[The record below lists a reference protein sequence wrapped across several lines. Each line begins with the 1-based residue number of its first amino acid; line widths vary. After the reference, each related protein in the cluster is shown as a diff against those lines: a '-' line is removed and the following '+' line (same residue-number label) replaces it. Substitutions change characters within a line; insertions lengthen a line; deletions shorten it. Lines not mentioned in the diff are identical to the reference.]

1 MNPTPYVFIPGGSCA
16 EALNAYAAIF
26 GGEVTMHLVKDGPMA
41 EQMPDSGDL
50 VMHGELK
57 TAGGVLMASDNLMDP
72 NGTISGAMVM
82 MEVGDKA
89 ACQKAFD
96 ALAEGG
102 EVRMPFG
109 PTFWQDGFGMVVDRF
124 GVGWMISTNAP
135 PAG

>member
-1 MNPTPYVFIPGGSCA
+1 MNPTPYVFIPGGRCA
-16 EALNAYAAIF
+16 EALNTYAGIF
-26 GGEVTMHLVKDGPMA
+26 GGEVTLNLVKDGPMA

-57 TAGGVLMASDNLMDP
+57 TAGGLLYASDNLMDP
-72 NGTISGAMVM
+72 NGAISGSMVM
-82 MEVGDKA
+82 MEVGDKG
-89 ACQKAFD
+89 ACQAAFD
-96 ALAEGG
+96 ALADGG

-135 PAG
+135 PTM